1 MRILKILGW
10 IALGTAGLAALA
22 GLLGLVVMLLWNW
35 LMPALFGLPVLT
47 WLQAVG
53 LLVLCHVLF
62 KGVHGHGDRHPITR
76 RHNGPFA
83 RAFALRV
90 RARASETE
98 GGKS

>member
-1 MRILKILGW
+1 MRIFKIIGW

-35 LMPALFGLPVLT
+35 LMPAIFGLPVLT

-76 RHNGPFA
+76 RSHGPFA
-83 RAFALRV
+83 RAFAHRV
-90 RARASETE
+90 RTMVSEPKAGE
-98 GGKS
+98 S